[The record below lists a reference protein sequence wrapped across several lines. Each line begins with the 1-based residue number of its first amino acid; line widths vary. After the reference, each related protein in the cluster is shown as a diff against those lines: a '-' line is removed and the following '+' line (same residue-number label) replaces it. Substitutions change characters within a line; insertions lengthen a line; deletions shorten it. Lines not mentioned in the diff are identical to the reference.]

1 MPREYI
7 SEMFTRTVDDE
18 LIAIVPMYKLLNLAS
33 TTDSIKIEVQGEYG
47 VRIEKYV
54 PDFSPDLEE
63 IKKLMLQYSDRDK
76 QEKILNAFDVL
87 QEIAQ
92 SL

>member
-1 MPREYI
+1 MPREHV
-7 SEMFTRTVDDE
+7 SEMFTSTEDG

-47 VRIEKYV
+47 VRIEKYI
-54 PDFSPDLEE
+54 PDFNPDLEA

-76 QEKILNAFDVL
+76 QEKILNAFNEL
-87 QEIAQ
+87 QEIAK

>member
-1 MPREYI
+1 MPREHL
-7 SEMFTRTVDDE
+7 SEMLTSTEDG

-33 TTDSIKIEVQGEYG
+33 TADSIKIEVQGEYG
-47 VRIEKYV
+47 VRIEKYI
-54 PDFSPDLEE
+54 PDFNPDLEA

-76 QEKILNAFDVL
+76 QEKILNAFNEL
-87 QEIAQ
+87 QEIAK